1 MLPTTI
7 IWFIFFSNLYYN
19 FAFPFSIRLF
29 KYSLELQLI
38 ISDRSSHL
46 DSVLRQLRLHGQHLP
61 GVHVR
66 VVGFMEG
73 LLQLLQL
80 VGREHR
86 PAERRDVSCWRTPN
100 TEHNQNIQN
109 ITFIS
114 LIKVQISNTECV
126 GWFKMLEFYFLK
138 EFLQQHNFIF
148 MISF

>member
-1 MLPTTI
+1 MT
-7 IWFIFFSNLYYN
+7 
-19 FAFPFSIRLF
+19 
-29 KYSLELQLI
+29 
-38 ISDRSSHL
+38 SHL

-86 PAERRDVSCWRTPN
+86 PAERREVSCWRTPN

-109 ITFIS
+109 IQNTQKLTFIS

-138 EFLQQHNFIF
+138 GFQNIFLFFFLFITF
-148 MISF
+148 LTESLTFNVIVLN